1 MNKQILQ
8 QVHENNG
15 GSEKYHAYASYAP
28 TPRTRRIDKISL
40 DTLSRCREIGR
51 LRTLSI
57 DCMTKMAG
65 QATYGR
71 RDDKR
76 RSHEALFWRV
86 RPRLDRKSED
96 RPPTKWPTMEKKS
109 AGPTWT
115 RITALKAS

>member
-8 QVHENNG
+8 QVHENHG
-15 GSEKYHAYASYAP
+15 GPEEYHACIQ

-51 LRTLSI
+51 LITSI
-57 DCMTKMAG
+57 DCMTKMAV

-96 RPPTKWPTMEKKS
+96 RPPTKWRTIEKKVS
-109 AGPTWT
+109 GTNLDKDHRT
-115 RITALKAS
+115 KS